1 MEQPTPKP
9 AAPAKP
15 KAKPD
20 TMGDAAVAIV
30 AFALVAAIT
39 LAVEHW
45 GPPALGWLRAQ
56 IHDATK
62 P

>member
-1 MEQPTPKP
+1 MTDLTKP
-9 AAPAKP
+9 AAKPAPKP
-15 KAKPD
+15 KPD
-20 TMGDAAVAIV
+20 TLGDAAVAVV
-30 AFALVAAIT
+30 AFALVALLT
-39 LAVEHW
+39 LAVEHY